1 MSLKDVIAN
10 LFGFDTTINNLLNRA
25 NTCEVKLSNTEKNL
39 ESKTDKV
46 KLLGNELDL
55 LSKQYFAL
63 LNKEDDPLAKELNNK
78 YPKSDIEYR
87 GRTFID
93 NDKRIPIDVRLLI
106 TPQDFHIH
114 NLIDKHKLHIKESTY
129 EEDVVKIYNWIKTN
143 YYKYT
148 YDSNNYQ
155 VSEFW
160 EFPFEILERKEIDKD
175 AGFDCDSWAH
185 FQLSFY
191 RAAGLPA
198 HLGRVVVG
206 DTKIGGHST
215 VYVYSKKTGK
225 WHHLNSTYGGNF
237 QRKTTLSDFYTSKD
251 AQDKDVIGIYR
262 VWHSNND
269 LYAWSTF
276 ETDGVDRDNLFEY
289 K

>member
-1 MSLKDVIAN
+1 MSLKDVIVN
-10 LFGFDTTINNLLNRA
+10 LFGFDQEIRNWSNRALSCEVRETNLQTTIDKQQKRINDLTSQLKEQKDA
-25 NTCEVKLSNTEKNL
+25 EEIDKLVE
-39 ESKTDKV
+39 
-46 KLLGNELDL
+46 ELD
-55 LSKQYFAL
+55 
-63 LNKEDDPLAKELNNK
+63 NK

-93 NDKRIPIDVRLLI
+93 SDKRIPIDVRLLI

-114 NLIDKHKLHIKESTY
+114 NLIDKNKLHINISTY

-185 FQLSFY
+185 FMLSFY

-206 DTKIGGHST
+206 NSKIGGHST
-215 VYVYSKKTGK
+215 VYIYSKKTGK
-225 WHHLNSTYGGNF
+225 WHHLNSTYGSNT
-237 QRKTTLSDFYTSKD
+237 KNKKTLSEFYTTSD
-251 AQDKDVIGIYR
+251 AGDKDLLGIYK

-269 LYAWSTF
+269 VYSWSTF
-276 ETDGVDRDNLFEY
+276 ETDGVERDNLFEY